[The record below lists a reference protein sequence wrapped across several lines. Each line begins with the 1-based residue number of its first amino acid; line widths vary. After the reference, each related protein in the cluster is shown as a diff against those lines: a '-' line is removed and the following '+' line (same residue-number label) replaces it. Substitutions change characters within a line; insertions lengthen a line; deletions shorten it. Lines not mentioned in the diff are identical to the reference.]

1 MQDRWRSSNH
11 VLVVAGHVVTHPWEV
26 FIKGWNWKA
35 ALLSALFRGV
45 AFALP
50 LAGVMRGGL
59 RSVCIEMG
67 FRLAFGGFWG
77 SLLQAFRRAQ
87 PAWLAAFAVAVVL
100 PALAHG
106 LEFSALRAGHATHI
120 FTAMTVSVAMSI
132 GSLLFNLG
140 LMRRGL
146 LITGRESAPLRSD
159 LRRIPAALAAMSLA
173 FSRNLLATCCRIAR
187 PPGSRA
193 TPRKKRTL

>member
-1 MQDRWRSSNH
+1 MQDRWPSSDH
-11 VLVVAGHVVTHPWEV
+11 VLAVAVHVVTHPWQV
-26 FIKGWNWKA
+26 FVKGWNWKA

-59 RSVCIEMG
+59 RSICIEVG
-67 FRLAFGGFWG
+67 FRFALGGFWG
-77 SLLQAFRRAQ
+77 SLLQAFCRAQ
-87 PAWLAAFAVAVVL
+87 PTWLAAFSVVVVL

-106 LEFSALRAGHATHI
+106 LEFSALRASHATHL
-120 FTAMTVSVAMSI
+120 FTAMTVSVAISA

-146 LITGRESAPLRSD
+146 LLTGRESAPLWSD
-159 LRRIPAALAAMSLA
+159 LRRIPAALAAMGFT
-173 FSRNLLATCCRIAR
+173 FSRNLLSACRRIAGR
-187 PPGSRA
+187 PGSQAMPHRE
-193 TPRKKRTL
+193 RSI